1 MKVSS
6 GLVYRFISVYY
17 EEISCMDFMEL
28 VNITPYLAQKQ
39 RETIKKHNI
48 LIKLELFK
56 LDLICPG
63 GGYNSRVMYLKNIK

>member
-39 RETIKKHNI
+39 HEAIKNHNI
-48 LIKLELFK
+48 LTKLELFK
-56 LDLICPG
+56 LDLICEG
-63 GGYNSRVMYLKNIK
+63 GGTIAE

>member
-1 MKVSS
+1 MMVSS
-6 GLVYRFISVYY
+6 GLVYRFFSIYY

-39 RETIKKHNI
+39 REAIKKHNI

-56 LDLICPG
+56 LDLICKG
-63 GGYNSRVMYLKNIK
+63 GGTIAE

>member
-6 GLVYRFISVYY
+6 GLAYRFISVYY

-39 RETIKKHNI
+39 RKAIKKHNI
-48 LIKLELFK
+48 LIKMELFK
-56 LDLICPG
+56 LDLICKG
-63 GGYNSRVMYLKNIK
+63 GGTIAEKCT